1 MSNVVVPGILAIGGY
16 IIGGPTGAQ
25 IGWVLGSA
33 YQTSQQT
40 IVQGQV
46 GDLRVQ
52 TASYGGNIPIVFGKQ
67 RVAGNVIW
75 ADEKKTYEIK
85 GRSGKGGPK
94 TVNYGYT
101 ISMGIAICQGPI
113 LGVSRVWAD
122 NDLIIDSR
130 NETKPLIGELYLGT
144 DDQLAD
150 PTYQNLVGAGNAPA
164 YRGLAWISLS
174 NFDLGMSGRI
184 PNFSFEVIK
193 GAEL

>member
-67 RVAGNVIW
+67 RV
-75 ADEKKTYEIK
+75 D
-85 GRSGKGGPK
+85 
-94 TVNYGYT
+94 
-101 ISMGIAICQGPI
+101 
-113 LGVSRVWAD
+113 
-122 NDLIIDSR
+122 
-130 NETKPLIGELYLGT
+130 
-144 DDQLAD
+144 
-150 PTYQNLVGAGNAPA
+150 
-164 YRGLAWISLS
+164 GLS
-174 NFDLGMSGRI
+174 
-184 PNFSFEVIK
+184 
-193 GAEL
+193 